1 MEHVSRYVPI
11 ELADSLCLLLTTW
24 GRYTKSTM
32 YSVDR
37 IYFGTNKEQDSVL
50 LPVRGSGLLR
60 MSVYVHLKTSERSL
74 FRDPEYTVRFLKSNN
89 SMFYQVLYLLL

>member
-32 YSVDR
+32 YSVDILR
-37 IYFGTNKEQDSVL
+37 HEQRAGFRS
-50 LPVRGSGLLR
+50 PSCTRVRLTQNEC
-60 MSVYVHLKTSERSL
+60 VRSL
-74 FRDPEYTVRFLKSNN
+74 KNERTVTLP
-89 SMFYQVLYLLL
+89 